1 MNCSGTA
8 TARLVPCRQVVFGW
22 LPPSRQILFGIAS
35 VMRLND
41 EGRKSCL
48 RGNLIRLGTV
58 KEAGDP

>member
-1 MNCSGTA
+1 
-8 TARLVPCRQVVFGW
+8 VFGW